1 MIRGVNLSNDFDT
14 SSPPPKVIDIQWGI
28 MAYPYIRTD
37 EMNKEVARYGAS
49 TALLH
54 DRIKYLQ
61 VQVIEKDIQIRYL
74 ETSWIKRKI
83 NALKEWFKNK
93 CPK

>member
-1 MIRGVNLSNDFDT
+1 MCAVNLSNDFDT
-14 SSPPPKVIDIQWGI
+14 SSPPPKVIDIQWGNLV
-28 MAYPYIRTD
+28 YPYIRTD
-37 EMNKEVARYGAS
+37 EMGKEISRFNLSADDLNRRIQ
-49 TALLH
+49 LLQKAIIER
-54 DRIKYLQ
+54 DIK
-61 VQVIEKDIQIRYL
+61 IKYL